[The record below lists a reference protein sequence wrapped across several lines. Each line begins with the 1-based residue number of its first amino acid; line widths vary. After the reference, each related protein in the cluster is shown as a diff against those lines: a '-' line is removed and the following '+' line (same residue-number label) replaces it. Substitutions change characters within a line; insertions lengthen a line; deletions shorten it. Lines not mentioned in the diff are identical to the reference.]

1 MNIKFKIK
9 STPVYN
15 KWYSKIKNEELKFK
29 IFGRL
34 KNIQAGNFGDF
45 KNVGDG
51 VFELRFMVCGG
62 IRIYYTFK
70 NNIIVLLLN
79 GGNKSTQ
86 KEDIKKAK
94 QIAGEV

>member
-34 KNIQAGNFGDF
+34 KNIQAGNFGDY
-45 KNVGDG
+45 KNVGGG
-51 VFELRFMVCGG
+51 VFELRFMTHGG

-86 KEDIKKAK
+86 KRDIEKAK